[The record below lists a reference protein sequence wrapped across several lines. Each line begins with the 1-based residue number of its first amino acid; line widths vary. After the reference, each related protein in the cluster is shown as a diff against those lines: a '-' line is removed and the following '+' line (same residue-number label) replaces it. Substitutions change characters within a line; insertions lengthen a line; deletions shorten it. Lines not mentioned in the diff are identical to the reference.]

1 VIGIIPVIDT
11 RLEATMSHKVF
22 ERLCNYTR
30 ETSLL
35 NSIGEVLQWDERV
48 MAPPAAGAYRAE
60 QIAYLAGLVH
70 QRQTDAKVGDWLDEL
85 SVSDL
90 ADDAESDAGVTI
102 RQLKRE
108 YDKQVKLPR
117 ELVEALTRAAV
128 LGQQRWVEARKRDDF
143 RAFAPCLEEIIKLK
157 REQAEAIG
165 YQDCLYDALLD
176 DFEPREKTARVA
188 QVLRDL
194 RQQLV
199 PLIGAIRDSGQQP
212 DLEILSRSYPLAAQ
226 EQFAKRAATAIGFD
240 FERGRLDVTHHPFCT
255 NLGPHDTRITTR
267 YDEHFFPMAFFGVLH
282 EAGHGLYDQG
292 LRRDQFGL
300 PPGNYI
306 SMAIHESQSRLW
318 ENLVG
323 RSDAFWQHFFPA
335 AQTAFP
341 NALQQTKREAFV
353 FALNAV
359 RPSLIRV
366 EADEITY
373 NLHIIIRFELEQAL
387 LDGQLTV
394 TDLPLAWRE
403 KYQNDLG
410 IAPPNDADGVLQ
422 DIHWSAALL
431 GYFPT
436 YSLGNLY
443 AAQFYEQADR
453 DLGGIDALLAQGEFA
468 PLLGWFREQ
477 VHQVGQ
483 RYSAAELVQRV
494 TGQPLHVEPLVRQI
508 RRRFAPLYGLSE

>member
-1 VIGIIPVIDT
+1 MT
-11 RLEATMSHKVF
+11 SHKVLD
-22 ERLCNYTR
+22 RLCKYTR
-30 ETSLL
+30 ETALL

-48 MAPPAAGAYRAE
+48 MAPPAAGPYRAE

-70 QRQTDAKVGDWLDEL
+70 QRQTDSKVGDWLDEL

-90 ADDAESDAGVTI
+90 ADDAESDTAVII
-102 RQLKRE
+102 RELKRE
-108 YDKQVKLPR
+108 HDKLVKLPR

-128 LGQQRWVEARKRDDF
+128 LGQQKWVEARKQDDF
-143 RAFAPCLEEIIKLK
+143 SLFAPCLEEILKLK

-176 DFEPREKTARVA
+176 DFEPHEKTARVA
-188 QVLRDL
+188 LVLQEL
-194 RQQLV
+194 RAELI
-199 PLIGAIRDSGQQP
+199 PLIAAIRDSGKQP
-212 DLEILSRSYPLAAQ
+212 DWELLCRHYPRDTQERFATQAA
-226 EQFAKRAATAIGFD
+226 AAIGFD
-240 FERGRLDVTHHPFCT
+240 FQRGRLDVTHHPFCA

-267 YDEHFFPMAFFGVLH
+267 YDERFFPSAFFGVLH

-300 PPGNYI
+300 PTGTHI

-323 RSDAFWQHFFPA
+323 RSDAFWRHFFPA

-341 NALQQTKREAFV
+341 SALQDVRRETFV

-366 EADEITY
+366 EADEMTY

-387 LDGQLTV
+387 LEGRLSV
-394 TDLPLAWRE
+394 ADLPLAWRE
-403 KYQNDLG
+403 KYHAYLG
-410 IAPPNDADGVLQ
+410 IVPPSDADGVLQ
-422 DIHWSAALL
+422 DIHWSAALF

-443 AAQFYEQADR
+443 AAQLYEQADR
-453 DLGGIDALLAQGEFA
+453 DLGGIADQIARGQFE
-468 PLLGWFREQ
+468 PLLSWLRQ
-477 VHQVGQ
+477 YVHQVGQ
-483 RYSAAELVQRV
+483 RYTAAELVQRL
-494 TGQPLHVEPLVRQI
+494 TGQPLHV
-508 RRRFAPLYGLSE
+508 APLIRQLRQRIAPYYGL